1 MIVID
6 ASVLTDYL
14 LERHNAMSVVD
25 RLLEGQDFEPL
36 HAPEVVEPETVNALR
51 KLSFRGHITTLRASQ
66 AVADLG
72 QMRLIRHPH
81 GVLRSRI
88 WDLRDAL
95 NAYDA
100 AYLALAEALGDGL
113 LLTAD
118 RGLADV
124 AGRLLGKDRVRTPGA
139 VTP

>member
-14 LERHNAMSVVD
+14 LERRDATTVVD
-25 RLLEGQDFEPL
+25 RSLEGQDFEPL
-36 HAPEVVEPETVNALR
+36 HAPEVVELETINALR
-51 KLSFRGHITTLRASQ
+51 KLSLRGHVTTLRATQ

-118 RGLADV
+118 WGLAEV
-124 AGRLLGKDRVRTPGA
+124 AGRLLGGDRVRTPGGVA
-139 VTP
+139 P